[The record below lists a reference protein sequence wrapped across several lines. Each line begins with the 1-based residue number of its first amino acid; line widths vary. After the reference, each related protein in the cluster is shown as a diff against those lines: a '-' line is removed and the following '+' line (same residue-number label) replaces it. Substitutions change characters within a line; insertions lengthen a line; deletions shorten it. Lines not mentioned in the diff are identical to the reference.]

1 MCTLYESVQHAVTV
15 VGEEIEPK
23 SNPRSYGLSQT
34 RLKSTGMFWGIGW
47 EQG

>member
-1 MCTLYESVQHAVTV
+1 MFYVSLQNAVTV
-15 VGEEIEPK
+15 LGDETEPE
-23 SNPRSYGLSQT
+23 SSLRSYGLLQT